1 MQNVQ
6 WFPGHMAK
14 AIREIEEKIKLVDII
29 LELIDARIPLSSF
42 NPVIKGKLKNKPR
55 LVIMNKSDMSDE
67 AINIEW
73 KNYFANN
80 NIPCIFVNSKSGEN
94 IKKISVMCKD
104 ILKEKLD
111 KEKAKGLKPRSI
123 RTMVLGIP
131 NVGKSTLINKLA
143 GKSVANTGNT
153 PGVTKAQQWIRINK
167 DLDLLDTPGVLWPK
181 FEDLKVGYNL
191 ALTGAIKDNVIRRDD
206 MILYFLDFLRNSS
219 YSSFFEERYEVSLTD
234 DNLTVLENIAKNK
247 VFYKGE
253 FVDYERIYD
262 LILNDFRNLK
272 LGHITLERPSGEI

>member
-1 MQNVQ
+1 
-6 WFPGHMAK
+6 MAK
-14 AIREIEEKIKLVDII
+14 AIREIEEKIKLVDIV

-42 NPVIKGKLKNKPR
+42 NPVIKDKLKNKPR

-80 NIPCIFVNSKSGEN
+80 NIPCIFVNSKSDGN
-94 IKKISVMCKD
+94 VKKISAMCKD

-191 ALTGAIKDNVIRRDD
+191 ALTGAIKDNVIRHDD

-219 YSSFFEERYEVSLTD
+219 YSSFFEDRYEVSLND

-262 LILNDFRNLK
+262 LILKDFRNLK

>member
-14 AIREIEEKIKLVDII
+14 AIREIEEKIKLVDIV

-42 NPVIKGKLKNKPR
+42 NPVIKDKLKNKPR

-111 KEKAKGLKPRSI
+111 KEKAKGLKPRI
-123 RTMVLGIP
+123 
-131 NVGKSTLINKLA
+131 A

-181 FEDLKVGYNL
+181 FENLKVGYNL

-219 YSSFFEERYEVSLTD
+219 YSSFFEDRYEVSLND

-253 FVDYERIYD
+253 FVDYERIYN

>member
-14 AIREIEEKIKLVDII
+14 AIREIEEKIKLVDIV

-42 NPVIKGKLKNKPR
+42 NPVIKDKLKNKPR

-206 MILYFLDFLRNSS
+206 MILYFLDFLRNSC
-219 YSSFFEERYEVSLTD
+219 YSSFFEDRYEVSLND

>member
-42 NPVIKGKLKNKPR
+42 NPVIKDKLKNKPR

>member
-14 AIREIEEKIKLVDII
+14 AIREIEEKIKLVDIV

-42 NPVIKGKLKNKPR
+42 NPVIKDKLKNKPR

-80 NIPCIFVNSKSGEN
+80 NIPCIFVNSKSDEN
-94 IKKISVMCKD
+94 VKKISAMCKD

-219 YSSFFEERYEVSLTD
+219 YSSFFEDRYEVSLND

-262 LILNDFRNLK
+262 LILKDFRNLK